1 MKVPFYTVEDELHFW
16 ASVAVAWAM
25 AAAQKGDA
33 CVFALAALADAIYRT
48 PENPY
53 AVILCTMLAIRQWTF
68 VMRIVAK
75 ASRGWQDAADLV
87 VTTLYLCLT
96 LDTGLMPQ
104 FTHPEDWPIYGGA
117 GAYVA
122 FAAAWYKYTQK

>member
-1 MKVPFYTVEDELHFW
+1 MHHADTRCKQLHFW
-16 ASVAVAWAM
+16 ASIGVAWGMVALKK
-25 AAAQKGDA
+25 QDA

-53 AVILCTMLAIRQWTF
+53 AAILCMMLSIRQWSV
-68 VMRIVAK
+68 VMRLA
-75 ASRGWQDAADLV
+75 ATTSRGSAADLI

-96 LDTGLMPQ
+96 IDTGLVPQ

-117 GAYVA
+117 AVYVA
-122 FAAAWYKYTQK
+122 FAAAWYKAANETKR